1 MPLMQLNVCS
11 EDQGVAELG
20 LSQRFGGGY
29 TNLAIVVETHAM
41 HQPAN
46 TKSTSWVV
54 EEFPNAVAR
63 TARMTPQTRKHAM
76 EYAQ

>member
-1 MPLMQLNVCS
+1 MPLTQLDVCS

-20 LSQRFGGGY
+20 WSQRFGGGY
-29 TNLAIVVETHAM
+29 TDLAMVVETHAI

-46 TKSTSWVV
+46 TKRTSCVV

-63 TARMTPQTRKHAM
+63 TARMTPHTRKHAM